1 MDNKLRDYIF
11 IIGPS
16 GVGKTTL
23 AKGLFN
29 FYRSVYIEMNMI
41 PEFMTLDGETE
52 MTGELEERTCWV
64 SMVALMKSF
73 NEQGYKNVLGLDFN
87 DLRTRDIPEVF
98 MGYNFITIKL
108 ICSNYNQNLQ
118 QMRNRSNGLIDE
130 GLLEESTA
138 KIMNREP
145 LVNEYVIDVAGK
157 APEAVMQRAIELID
171 NAETLRNYKYVKP
184 DKNAFYSWVWDDCL
198 RTK

>member
-1 MDNKLRDYIF
+1 MRDFIF

-23 AKGLFN
+23 AKALFEH
-29 FYRSVYIEMNMI
+29 YRSVYIEMNMI
-41 PEFMTLDGETE
+41 PEFMTLDGKTE
-52 MTGELEERTCWV
+52 MTGKLEERTCWV
-64 SMVALMKSF
+64 SMVALLKSF

-98 MGYNFITIKL
+98 FGYNYITIKL
-108 ICSNYNQNLQ
+108 ICSDYTQNLQ
-118 QMRNRSNGLIDE
+118 QMLNRVNGLIDE
-130 GLLEESTA
+130 GLLEESTI

-145 LVNEYVIDVAGK
+145 LVNEYVLDIAGK
-157 APEAVMQRAIELID
+157 APEAIMHDAIELID
-171 NAETLRNYKYVKP
+171 NAETLREYEYKKP
-184 DKNAFYSWVWDDCL
+184 DKSAFYSWVWDDEL